1 LRLET
6 ERLVMRPMEAGDA
19 EELHAV
25 YSDPSTFEFIAL
37 GPAQSIEKTLERI
50 SVKSAHQTRHGFA
63 LWSVVERESRRVI
76 GDCGL
81 QMLEGGPD
89 VELGY
94 KLGSAYRGRGY
105 ATEAGRA
112 WLEHGFGKL
121 GLDRIVAV
129 TAPDNRA
136 SRGVM
141 EKLGMTL
148 VGPGRHYGRETVLYE
163 IASPAGR
170 ASQAGPRPRS

>member
-6 ERLVMRPMEAGDA
+6 ERLVLRPMEVGDA

-25 YSDPSTFEFIAL
+25 YSDPSTFEYISL
-37 GPAQSIEKTLERI
+37 GPARAIEETLERI
-50 SVKSAHQTRHGFA
+50 AVKSAHQTRHGFA
-63 LWSVVERESRRVI
+63 LWSVVERDSRRVI

-112 WLEHGFGKL
+112 WLERGFGEL

-136 SRGVM
+136 SRRVM

-148 VGPGRHYGRETVLYE
+148 VAPGRHYGRETVLYE
-163 IASPAGR
+163 ILNSAGR
-170 ASQAGPRPRS
+170 ATPAGPRPRS

>member
-1 LRLET
+1 
-6 ERLVMRPMEAGDA
+6 MQEADA
-19 EELHAV
+19 EDLHAV
-25 YSDPSTFEFIAL
+25 YSDPTTFEFIAA
-37 GPAQSIEKTLERI
+37 GPAQSIDETLERI
-50 SVKSAHQTRHGFA
+50 AIKAAHHECHGFA
-63 LWSVVERESRRVI
+63 LWSVVERASGRVI

-81 QMLEGGPD
+81 QMLEGGPE

-112 WLEHGFGKL
+112 SLEFGFDQI
-121 GLDRIVAV
+121 GLERVVAV
-129 TAPDNRA
+129 TWPGNRA

-148 VGPGRHYGRETVLYE
+148 VGPGHHYGRETVLYE
-163 IASPAGR
+163 IRRAAPATPAG
-170 ASQAGPRPRS
+170 